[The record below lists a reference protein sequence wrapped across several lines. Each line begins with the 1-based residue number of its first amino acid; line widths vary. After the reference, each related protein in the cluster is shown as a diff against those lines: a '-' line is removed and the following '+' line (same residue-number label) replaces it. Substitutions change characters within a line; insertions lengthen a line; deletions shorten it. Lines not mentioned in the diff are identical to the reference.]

1 MYLQLGFTVFLTI
14 IFIKRL
20 LKIKTNKSLTLI
32 SIKNKK
38 TIMTTNK
45 RVLYCGGLS
54 EEVDEKTIEAAFIPF
69 GDIIDVNLPIDF
81 ATQKHRGFAFIEF
94 ESADDAMNAIDN
106 MNDSEIFGKTIRV
119 NIAKPIKLKEG
130 SARPVWSEDAWLQK
144 HAGQT
149 LTDQNNDNKD
159 INQSDDQ
166 NNAQTVDQEISKTEG
181 EERGLK
187 RESEV
192 SNEDEEPEIKKL
204 RSNPQVFFD
213 VRIDGQF
220 AGRIRIMLRKD
231 VVPLTS
237 ENFRCLCTH
246 EKGFGLKGSSFHRI
260 IPNFMVCF
268 EFS

>member
-1 MYLQLGFTVFLTI
+1 M
-14 IFIKRL
+14 
-20 LKIKTNKSLTLI
+20 S
-32 SIKNKK
+32 
-38 TIMTTNK
+38 TNK
-45 RVLYCGGLS
+45 RVVYCGGLS
-54 EEVDEKTIEAAFIPF
+54 DEVDEKIIESAFIPF

-94 ESADDAMNAIDN
+94 ESAEDANNAIDN

-149 LTDQNNDNKD
+149 LNDGQSNENKD
-159 INQSDDQ
+159 KD
-166 NNAQTVDQEISKTEG
+166 TENG
-181 EERGLK
+181 ENREENDSEDKGTK
-187 RESEV
+187 REAEV
-192 SNEDEEPEIKKL
+192 EPEDEDESPEAKKL
-204 RSNPQVFFD
+204 KSNPQVFFD

-231 VVPLTS
+231 VVPLTA

-246 EKGFGLKGSSFHRI
+246 EKGFGFRNTTFHRI
-260 IPNFMVCF
+260 IPNFMVSI
-268 EFS
+268 E